1 MKKSMS
7 EIVLDTLK
15 NRFPNLKRQYADDLG
30 FFFHGSDVFMVIR
43 GHLENRDESFETRY
57 FVARIKYNMDE
68 VEILG
73 FVNTVNETRKL
84 IADYVYETH
93 IKPAN
98 LFVEY
103 MNSHDALKIM
113 L

>member
-1 MKKSMS
+1 MKKSIS
-7 EIVLDTLK
+7 EVVLDKLQ
-15 NRFPNLKRQYADDLG
+15 NLYPNLKRPYTDDLG
-30 FFFHGSDVFMVIR
+30 FFFHGSDVFMVLR
-43 GHLENRDESFETRY
+43 GHLDNSDESFETRY

-73 FVNTVNETRKL
+73 NTKTVYDTRKI

-103 MNSHDALKIM
+103 MNSHEALKIM

>member
-1 MKKSMS
+1 MKKTMS
-7 EIVLDTLK
+7 DIVLDKLQ
-15 NRFPNLKRQYADDLG
+15 NRYQNLKRPYTDDLG
-30 FFFHGSDVFMVIR
+30 FFFHGSDVFMVLR
-43 GHLENRDESFETRY
+43 GYLDNGDESFETRF
-57 FVARIKYNMDE
+57 FVTRIKYNMDE

-73 FVNTVNETRKL
+73 NVDTVNETRKL

-103 MNSHDALKIM
+103 MNSHEALKIM

>member
-1 MKKSMS
+1 MKKTMS
-7 EIVLDTLK
+7 DIVLDKLQ
-15 NRFPNLKRQYADDLG
+15 NRYPNLKRPYTDGLG
-30 FFFHGSDVFMVIR
+30 FFFHGSDVFMVLR
-43 GHLENRDESFETRY
+43 AHLDNGDESFETRY
-57 FVARIKYNMDE
+57 FVTRIKYNMDE

-73 FVNTVNETRKL
+73 NVDTVNETRKI

-103 MNSHDALKIM
+103 MNSHEALKIM